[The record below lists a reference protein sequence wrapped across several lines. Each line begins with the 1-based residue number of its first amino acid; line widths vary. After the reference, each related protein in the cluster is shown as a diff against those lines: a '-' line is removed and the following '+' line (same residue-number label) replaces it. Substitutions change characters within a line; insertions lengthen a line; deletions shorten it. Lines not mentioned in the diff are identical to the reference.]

1 MEFNSIYIRCLYL
14 GSINIFWRMSTKPEE
29 LIKLGQAIRAVRES
43 RGFSQDK
50 FAYEIDL
57 GRSYYGAVERGEIN
71 VSALTLIK
79 IARGLEVE
87 AKELF
92 PTVLQK

>member
-1 MEFNSIYIRCLYL
+1 MTSN
-14 GSINIFWRMSTKPEE
+14 PEE

-50 FAYEIDL
+50 FAYEINL

-71 VSALTLIK
+71 VSTLTLIK
-79 IARGLEVE
+79 IARGLDIEV
-87 AKELF
+87 KEIF
-92 PTVLQK
+92 PMVLEK